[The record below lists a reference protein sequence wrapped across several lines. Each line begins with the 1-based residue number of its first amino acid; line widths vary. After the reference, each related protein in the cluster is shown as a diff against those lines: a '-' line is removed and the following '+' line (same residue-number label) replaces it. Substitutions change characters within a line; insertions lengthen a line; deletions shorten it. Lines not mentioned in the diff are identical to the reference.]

1 MIYKACVLG
10 LFLFFA
16 TSSANADV
24 LMGIEHNLPIEKLQ
38 FIPKAIARA
47 ADREAPGSAVYFTIS
62 DSIMLGCPPLK
73 PDSQGNGCYL
83 LVNPTTTTGRGQLS
97 FSLRKPIEKDL
108 LAKKTVE
115 ITEKTSATSANTTE
129 DHLHIGNPLYSQS
142 NGMKDGTHYY
152 CVPEGEAGKRTWQ
165 CYLNVAETIKQ
176 VP

>member
-1 MIYKACVLG
+1 MIYKACLLG
-10 LFLFFA
+10 LFAFFA
-16 TSSANADV
+16 ASNANADV
-24 LMGIEHNLPIEKLQ
+24 LFGIEHNLPVEKLQ

-47 ADREAPGSAVYFTIS
+47 ANREALSSPVYFTVS

-83 LVNPTTTTGRGQLS
+83 LVKPTNTTSRGQLS

-108 LAKKTVE
+108 LDKKIVE
-115 ITEKTSATSANTTE
+115 ITEKISATNANTTE

-142 NGMKDGTHYY
+142 NGVKDGTHYY
-152 CVPEGEAGKRTWQ
+152 CVPEGEVGKRTWQ
-165 CYLNVAETIKQ
+165 CYLSVAETIKQ